1 MHGVSYRLLWIYWGS
16 KIGSRGKGE
25 TVRRLLIA
33 LTIVLAAAPA
43 QGQKQPQEPTTTSR
57 EAAARAAAARAAQR
71 ATATDKLERMDGNP
85 TLFAVLA
92 AINAAGYDTDIDS
105 PSNNPL
111 RKQLREFLASRKIP
125 SLPELR
131 RFVRDH
137 HLADPGQDL
146 GQYISFALLSK
157 GAPDFK
163 PANENLTPPADADRL
178 HDLPPLLAKF
188 YQEGEIADLWARSQ
202 PAYEAA
208 ISQYTEPV
216 AYAVQSVNGY
226 FRNAMNVQT
235 RGRFQVFIDLLG
247 APNQAQ
253 SRTYIDEY
261 FVVVTPSAQLRVDEI
276 RHEYLRF
283 WADGLRFKFIPEI
296 TRLRPLGDFAQ
307 GAPAL
312 GEEYKNDFLLLT
324 TECLVKAIES
334 RLSKKPELAAQAA
347 REGFVLTPVFT
358 ELLAKYE
365 AQPDT
370 LRGFFPEMLKA
381 VDLKKETARLD
392 KVDFVKEQTV
402 KTVRVTVE
410 AKEPELT
417 GVAKTL
423 NDAEDAFRTKNFAA
437 AKETWQ
443 GLLATSA
450 EKPVQARAYYGLGRV
465 ALAERSPERADL
477 LFRKVLDLEPDG
489 STLSWTLLY
498 LGKLSDSQG
507 DRDPAQEFYR
517 RALAVTG
524 LPDQVKRE
532 AEQGAKGA
540 FYRARPEGAGPAGA
554 GPDDDND
561 EDDED
566 DLP

>member
-1 MHGVSYRLLWIYWGS
+1 MV
-16 KIGSRGKGE
+16 
-25 TVRRLLIA
+25 
-33 LTIVLAAAPA
+33 
-43 QGQKQPQEPTTTSR
+43 
-57 EAAARAAAARAAQR
+57 AAQR
-71 ATATDKLERMDGNP
+71 ATATSKLQQMDGNP

-92 AINAAGYDTDIDS
+92 AINAAGYDTEIDS

-111 RKQLREFLASRKIP
+111 RKSLRDHLATRNIP
-125 SLPELR
+125 SLPALR

-137 HLADPGQDL
+137 HLTDPGQDL

-163 PANENLTPPADADRL
+163 QANENFPPPPEADRL
-178 HDLPPLLAKF
+178 HDLPPLLATF
-188 YQEGEIADLWARSQ
+188 YEEANVADLWERSQ
-202 PAYEAA
+202 PAYDAA
-208 ISQYTEPV
+208 IEQYTDGV
-216 AYAVQSVNGY
+216 AHAVQSVNAY
-226 FRNAMNVQT
+226 FRNEMNVQT

-253 SRTYIDEY
+253 TRTFLDEY
-261 FVVVTPSAQLRVDEI
+261 FVVVTPSAELRIDEI

-312 GEEYKNDFLLLT
+312 GDEYKNDFLSLT
-324 TECLVKAIES
+324 TESLVKAIES
-334 RLSKKPELAAQAA
+334 RLDHKPALATQAA
-347 REGFVLTPVFT
+347 REGFI
-358 ELLAKYE
+358 LAPIFSEQLEKYE
-365 AQPDT
+365 KQPDM
-370 LRGFFPEMLKA
+370 LRNFFPDMLKA
-381 VDLKKETARLD
+381 VDLKKETARLE
-392 KVDFVKEQTV
+392 KVDFVKERTV

-410 AKEPELT
+410 AKPPEFT

-423 NDAEDAFRTKNFAA
+423 NDAEEAFRAKDLAK
-437 AKETWQ
+437 AKEIWQ
-443 GLLATSA
+443 QVLASVA
-450 EKPVQARAYYGLGRV
+450 EKPAQARSYYGLGRV
-465 ALAERSPERADL
+465 AAAERSPERADQ
-477 LFRKVLDLEPDG
+477 LFRKALDLDPDAP
-489 STLSWTLLY
+489 TLSFTLLT

-507 DRDPAQEFYR
+507 ERDQAQEFYR

-540 FYRARPEGAGPAGA
+540 FYRARPEGAVQVPEDEG
-554 GPDDDND
+554 DD
-561 EDDED
+561 DDED